1 MILFL
6 DSFLSQT
13 LLKQGFA
20 HVRLQLCKHR
30 QLFIIWS
37 FTFFSPTV
45 FIFWNTVYVQKVT
58 FLACRIYRIYIPW
71 KRLQGPNQ
79 SGKLASLLQ
88 MTRNPLLQLSKLY
101 IIYISDLASER
112 NSVVVGSNPTQTNFY
127 SYFYKFFSGWWILS
141 ASVNSVKLM

>member
-37 FTFFSPTV
+37 FTFFSPII
-45 FIFWNTVYVQKVT
+45 FIFWSTVYVQKLT
-58 FLACRIYRIYIPW
+58 FLACRIYIPW
-71 KRLQGPNQ
+71 KRPQGPNQ

-141 ASVNSVKLM
+141 ASVHSAKLM